1 MHWKHRREA
10 FSMPL
15 FMKARKFLRNLFS
28 TRRVEVD
35 LDQEVHS
42 HLEMLIAENIRAG
55 MPPEEAQ
62 RAARIELGGIEQVK
76 EQVREQRLGNWL
88 HSVLSDCR
96 YGLRQLRKSPGAT
109 AVMVFT
115 LALAIGATTAIFSV
129 VYGVLLRPLPYIDSS
144 RIMAL
149 FEVNSK
155 GGWSHLAD
163 PNFDDFRDQNRS
175 LQTIAKYQNS
185 GDVPVS
191 GASQPPRVAAPRV
204 SPDFLKVFGV
214 QPILGRDFSAADSKK
229 GAALVVLASYGY
241 WRQYLA
247 SSPDLSQSHLKI
259 RGAVYSV
266 IGVLPDGFQFPPD
279 VSLWLPADVSG
290 ENQSRTAHNYL
301 AVGRLRDGVTVEQ
314 ANRDISAI
322 AQRIHQTSSEQNEY
336 LLKDGI
342 VLPLQDSITRN
353 ARPPLLV
360 LLGAVGFLL
369 LVACA
374 NVANLLLAQAS
385 VRERELAI
393 RSALGAARARLIR
406 QFLTE
411 AFLLSLVG
419 GGLGVVG
426 ALFGV
431 AGLVALAPQNLPRL
445 DSVSISIPVLAFA
458 FLLSTAVAAGLGAFT
473 AARAASGDQRT
484 SLAEG
489 GRGQAG
495 SQGRQRVGR
504 VIVAAQISI
513 TLILVI
519 GAGLLG
525 RSLRKVLEVNPGFR
539 VDQVVTMDVSLPDVD
554 DPKAKARKAIFF
566 SNLMD
571 RIKQVP
577 GVRKVGATSG
587 LPMDGGLP
595 DGMFLLMSQ
604 SEIPKKM
611 DDFGALFQQK
621 ERIGNADFCVA
632 TDGYFQVLAI
642 PLIRGRI
649 FDERDGAN
657 SPHVAVISESLARD
671 RWPNQDP
678 IGHTTEFGNMDGD
691 LRLLTI
697 VGIVGDTHEYGLDA
711 PPRPTVY
718 VNLFQRPRSAITVTM
733 LSDADTRLVTA
744 AARGILQDLNPEI
757 PARFRT
763 FSQVYSA
770 SLGSRRFN
778 VILIGFFGIT
788 ALLLATAGVFG
799 VMAYSVSRRT
809 REIGVRVALGAGS
822 SDVLRMILSQGL
834 RTIFIGVAIGI
845 AGSLALTRTVESLL
859 FGVTAT
865 DPLTFGGVTLLLVG
879 AALLACW
886 IPARRA
892 MRVDPMVA
900 LRYE

>member
-1 MHWKHRREA
+1 
-10 FSMPL
+10 MPL
-15 FMKARKFLRNLFS
+15 LVKVRSFLRNLVLS
-28 TRRVEVD
+28 QRTDVD
-35 LDQEVHS
+35 LDREVLT
-42 HLEMLIAENIRAG
+42 HLEMLTDENIRAG
-55 MPPEEAQ
+55 MPPQEAQ

-76 EQVREQRLGNWL
+76 EQVRAERLGNWF
-88 HSVLSDCR
+88 HSVFADCR
-96 YGLRQLRKSPGAT
+96 YGLRQLRKNPGAT

-129 VYGVLLRPLPYIDSS
+129 VYGVLLRPLPYPDSS
-144 RIMAL
+144 RIMAV

-175 LQTIAKYQNS
+175 FQAIAKYQY
-185 GDVPVS
+185 DVVSVS
-191 GASQPPRVAAPRV
+191 GASQPSRTAVAAV
-204 SPDFLKVFGV
+204 SPDFLKVFGI
-214 QPILGRDFSAADSKK
+214 QPILGRDFSTGDAKK
-229 GAALVVLASYGY
+229 GATRVVLVSFGY
-241 WRQYLA
+241 WKEQFG
-247 SSPDLSQSHLKI
+247 SSQDLSQLHLKTG
-259 RGAVYSV
+259 GAVYSV
-266 IGVLPDGFQFPPD
+266 VGVLPAGFQFPQD
-279 VSLWLPADVSG
+279 VSLWLPTDLDG
-290 ENQSRTAHNYL
+290 ENQSRTAHNYY
-301 AVGRLRDGVTVEQ
+301 AVGRLRDGVSVEL

-322 AQRIHQTSSEQNEY
+322 ARRIHETSSEQGDY

-342 VLPLQDSITRN
+342 VLPLQDSITGK
-353 ARPPLLV
+353 ARPALLV

-374 NVANLLLAQAS
+374 NVANLQLAQAS
-385 VRERELAI
+385 VRDRELAI
-393 RSALGAARARLIR
+393 RSALGAARGRLIR

-419 GGLGVVG
+419 GGLGVLG
-426 ALFGV
+426 AFWAV
-431 AGLVALAPQNLPRL
+431 MGLVALAPQNLPRL
-445 DSVSISIPVLAFA
+445 DSVSISLPVLLFA
-458 FLLSTAVAAGLGAFT
+458 FLLSTAVAVGLGAFT
-473 AARAASGDQRT
+473 AARAT
-484 SLAEG
+484 SEDPRKGLGEG

-495 SQGRQRVGR
+495 SQGSQRVGR
-504 VIVAAQISI
+504 AIVAAQIAI
-513 TLILVI
+513 TLVLVI

-525 RSLRKVLEVNPGFR
+525 RSLMKVLEVNPGFR
-539 VDQVVTMDVSLPDVD
+539 VDKIVTMDVSLPWLE
-554 DPKAKARKAIFF
+554 DPKAKAGQALFF
-566 SNLMD
+566 SNLIY
-571 RIKQVP
+571 RLKQIP

-587 LPMDGGLP
+587 LPLVGGGLP
-595 DGMFLLMSQ
+595 DGTFLLMNQ
-604 SEIPKKM
+604 NEVPKSM
-611 DDFGALFQQK
+611 DGFAALFQQ
-621 ERIGNADFCVA
+621 RGRLGIADFGVV
-632 TDGYFQVLAI
+632 TDGYFQVLGI
-642 PLIRGRI
+642 PLTRGRI
-649 FDERDGAN
+649 FDERDGPN

-678 IGHTTEFGNMDGD
+678 LGHTIEFGNMDGD

-697 VGIVGDTHEYGLDA
+697 VGIVGDTHQYGLDE

-718 VNLFQRPRSAITVTM
+718 VNLFQRPRSAVTLTM
-733 LSDADTRLVTA
+733 LSDADTRLVTS

-757 PARFRT
+757 PARFQT
-763 FSQVYSA
+763 LSQVYSA

-822 SDVLRMILSQGL
+822 GDVLRMILSQGL

-845 AGSLALTRTVESLL
+845 AGSLALTRTVASLL

-879 AALLACW
+879 AALLACF

-892 MRVDPMVA
+892 TKVDPMVA